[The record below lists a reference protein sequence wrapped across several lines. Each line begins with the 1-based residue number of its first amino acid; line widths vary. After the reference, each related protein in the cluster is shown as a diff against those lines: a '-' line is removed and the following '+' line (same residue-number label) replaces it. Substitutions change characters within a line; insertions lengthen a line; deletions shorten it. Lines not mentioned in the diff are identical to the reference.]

1 MRLSKLE
8 FLEESYTNESL
19 TMITKSQESGV
30 KPHSENCMLIVFEHP
45 NKICTLQGLHPTAK
59 RLLEEDG
66 IQLLKSHGPNTEYA
80 CSNPAQTLINALESI
95 GYSFFNRYDVIV
107 NIESHTIHEAEA
119 VKIARIPTEYQNGP
133 KLKH

>member
-1 MRLSKLE
+1 
-8 FLEESYTNESL
+8 
-19 TMITKSQESGV
+19 MISKSQDNGD
-30 KPHSENCMLIVFEHP
+30 KHPSEICMLVVYEHAD
-45 NKICTLQGLHPTAK
+45 KICTLAGLHPTAK

-66 IQLLKSHGPNTEYA
+66 IQLLSHGPNTEYA